1 MLILLYSLSGLTAE
15 QLSLISAT
23 ALVSGISMWSVD
35 EDIRRFALQHQNY
48 NSLFDA
54 INQLGDGRYHIL
66 AFGTGYIAGRLI
78 RNEKLTE
85 VSREGFQ
92 SFLIS
97 GLTVI
102 TLKSL
107 FGRARPYTNEGA
119 LSFHPL
125 SLDNDYHSF
134 PSGHTIVAFSAAS
147 VISSNFRNPAV
158 YAISYSLATGVA
170 MARIY
175 KDRHWFSDVLMGA
188 ALGGVIGWAIGS
200 H

>member
-1 MLILLYSLSGLTAE
+1 MLILLYSSFGLIAE
-15 QLSLISAT
+15 QLSIISAT
-23 ALVSGISMWSVD
+23 ALVSGVSMWTVD
-35 EDIRRFALQHQNY
+35 DDVRQFALSHQNY
-48 NSLFDA
+48 DGFFDA
-54 INQLGDGRYHIL
+54 INHLGDGTYHIL
-66 AFGTGYIAGRLI
+66 AFGTGYIAGRI
-78 RNEKLTE
+78 TGNDKLTE

-97 GLTVI
+97 GITVI

-107 FGRARPYTNEGA
+107 FGRARPYMNEGP

-125 SLDNDYHSF
+125 NPDNDYHSF

-158 YAISYSLATGVA
+158 YAVSYSLATGVA

-175 KDRHWFSDVLMGA
+175 KDKHWLSDVLMGA
-188 ALGGVIGWAIGS
+188 ALGGVIGWVIGS
-200 H
+200 R

>member
-1 MLILLYSLSGLTAE
+1 MLILLYSSFGLTAE

-23 ALVSGISMWSVD
+23 ALVSGVSMWTVD
-35 EDIRRFALQHQNY
+35 DDVRQFALSHQNY
-48 NSLFDA
+48 DGFFDA
-54 INQLGDGRYHIL
+54 INHLGDGTYHIL
-66 AFGTGYIAGRLI
+66 VFGTGYIAGRI
-78 RNEKLTE
+78 TGNDKLTE

-97 GLTVI
+97 GITVV

-107 FGRARPYTNEGA
+107 FGRARPYMNEGP

-125 SLDNDYHSF
+125 NLNNDYHSF

-147 VISSNFRNPAV
+147 VVSSNFRNPAV
-158 YAISYSLATGVA
+158 YAVSYSLATGVA

-175 KDRHWFSDVLMGA
+175 KDKHWLSDVLMGA
-188 ALGGVIGWAIGS
+188 ALGGVIGWVIGS
-200 H
+200 R